1 MKIAVIG
8 AGNVGATAA
17 LFMAQKELGDVVL
30 VDIVE
35 SIAEGKALDMAEA
48 GPIEGYESK
57 LSGKTNDFSAMAG
70 SDIVVVTSGIAR
82 KPGMSRSDLLNTNA
96 NIITSV
102 TENIVKH
109 APHSMILMVSNP
121 LDTMSYVAKAVS
133 GFPRHRVFGQAGVLD
148 SARFRT
154 FIAMELNVSVEDV
167 QAMVLGGHGDS
178 MVPLPSFSTVSG
190 IPVTHL
196 IPPERL
202 AQLIQRTRDG
212 GAEIVGLLKTGS
224 AFYAPGA
231 AVAQMVESIV
241 RDKRRLLPTTC
252 WLEGE
257 FGLNEVYIGVPA
269 ILGKNGLESVVEIPL
284 SDDERGALHASAEAV
299 KKDMRAWEENRQG

>member
-17 LFMAQKELGDVVL
+17 LLIAQKELGEVVL

-35 SIAEGKALDMAEA
+35 SIAEGKALDIAEA
-48 GPIEGYESK
+48 GPVEGYESK
-57 LSGKTNDFSAMAG
+57 VTGKTHDFAVIEG
-70 SDIVVVTSGIAR
+70 SDIVVVTSGVAR
-82 KPGMSRSDLLNTNA
+82 KPGMSRSDLLHVNA

-102 TENIVKH
+102 TENIVQY
-109 APHSMILMVSNP
+109 APNSMILMVSNP
-121 LDTMSYVAKAVS
+121 LDTMCYVAKVIS

-178 MVPLPSFSTVSG
+178 MVPLPSYSTVSG

-196 IPPERL
+196 IPPDRL

-241 RDKRRLLPTTC
+241 KDKRRLLPTTC

-257 FGLNEVYIGVPA
+257 FGLSGVYVGVPA
-269 ILGKNGLESVVEIPL
+269 VLGKNGVESIVEVPL
-284 SDDERGALHASAEAV
+284 TEEEKTALHKSAEAV
-299 KKDMRAWEENRQG
+299 KEDMKRWEESRQK

>member
-1 MKIAVIG
+1 
-8 AGNVGATAA
+8 
-17 LFMAQKELGDVVL
+17 
-30 VDIVE
+30 
-35 SIAEGKALDMAEA
+35 
-48 GPIEGYESK
+48 
-57 LSGKTNDFSAMAG
+57 
-70 SDIVVVTSGIAR
+70 
-82 KPGMSRSDLLNTNA
+82 
-96 NIITSV
+96 
-102 TENIVKH
+102 
-109 APHSMILMVSNP
+109 
-121 LDTMSYVAKAVS
+121 
-133 GFPRHRVFGQAGVLD
+133 
-148 SARFRT
+148 
-154 FIAMELNVSVEDV
+154 
-167 QAMVLGGHGDS
+167 

-299 KKDMRAWEENRQG
+299 KKDMRAWEENRQR